1 MSFNPRRF
9 SYCCLGGT
17 TPFPLSSY
25 AFFETVDGPRRC
37 VWSRGAHGGQGSF
50 SAVAR
55 EVSVHVVMRRQYA
68 YATGRKF
75 RFALATINNAS
86 PKGEMALPEQL
97 ELLRGLMS
105 RLAFPMERRWLNLSV
120 MILQTLIASHRITI
134 SFAAMHE
141 SLPGTFETCRTVLP
155 MSVHRGR
162 PEVVGGVKPALL
174 T

>member
-1 MSFNPRRF
+1 VSFDPRRF

-37 VWSRGAHGGQGSF
+37 VWSRGAYGGQGSF

-86 PKGEMALPEQL
+86 PKGEAWCGALATINEASPKGELALPEQL
-97 ELLRGLMS
+97 ELLYGLIS
-105 RLAFPMERRWLNLSV
+105 HLAISMERRWLNLSV
-120 MILQTLIASHRITI
+120 MILQTLIASHRMTT
-134 SFAAMHE
+134 SFAVMHE
-141 SLPGTFETCRTVLP
+141 SLFL
-155 MSVHRGR
+155 
-162 PEVVGGVKPALL
+162 ALFRYAGAV
-174 T
+174 